1 MARDCQRKLVSLAEP
16 EVQLMY
22 QMVQFSAATQGSTA
36 LDLDDWFHFLDFQF
50 QPLSYAPPPQIA

>member
-1 MARDCQRKLVSLAEP
+1 
-16 EVQLMY
+16 
-22 QMVQFSAATQGSTA
+22 MVQFSAATQGSTA